1 MTGKGR
7 LEWREKGESEV
18 ELEQDV
24 TDSEWP
30 MERSSLEEVLSS
42 HKGAEMAEG
51 LREQVA
57 SNFVCVFLLPKTR
70 ISDTPPVL
78 HLAHSLSPPPS
89 TYIYLSHSSHPIF
102 SFSRLI
108 AHLPTN
114 NARCCQH
121 MLHS

>member
-30 MERSSLEEVLSS
+30 MERASLEEVLSR

-51 LREQVA
+51 LR
-57 SNFVCVFLLPKTR
+57 
-70 ISDTPPVL
+70 
-78 HLAHSLSPPPS
+78 
-89 TYIYLSHSSHPIF
+89 
-102 SFSRLI
+102 
-108 AHLPTN
+108 
-114 NARCCQH
+114 
-121 MLHS
+121 